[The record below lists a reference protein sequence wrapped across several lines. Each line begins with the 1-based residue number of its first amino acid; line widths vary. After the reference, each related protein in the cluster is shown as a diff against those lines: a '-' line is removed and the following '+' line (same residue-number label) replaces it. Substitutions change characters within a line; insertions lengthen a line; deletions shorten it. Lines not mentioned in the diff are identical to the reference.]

1 MVEAPWAPGGL
12 VRAPTGALMH
22 RHCIVG
28 SRFAPKVG
36 CHCSTCE
43 DLVLKAVA
51 RSVDGP
57 QVDDNGPMDPWR
69 MNLVHCLNQHEIDVC
84 EAV

>member
-1 MVEAPWAPGGL
+1 MPWAPGGL
-12 VRAPTGALMH
+12 VRVLVGPPLH

-28 SRFAPKVG
+28 SWFSPKVG
-36 CHCSTCE
+36 CHRSMCE
-43 DLVLKAVA
+43 DLVRKVVA
-51 RSVDGP
+51 RLVDGP
-57 QVDDNGPMDPWR
+57 QVDDNGHMDPWR

>member
-1 MVEAPWAPGGL
+1 MTSGL
-12 VRAPTGALMH
+12 VGAPVGPSMH

-36 CHCSTCE
+36 CLSITYE
-43 DLVLKAVA
+43 DLVHMAVA

-57 QVDDNGPMDPWR
+57 QVDDNGPMDPR
-69 MNLVHCLNQHEIDVC
+69 
-84 EAV
+84 